1 MFNKFVVIDLETT
14 GNIPKKGDKIIQ
26 FAAVVIENGMITEQY
41 SSLINPQKAIP
52 VFIEELTGINDEMV
66 VNAPIFSEIAPKVIS
81 LLDGAYFVAHNVLF
95 DLSFLQEE
103 LINANYEGFYG
114 PVLDTVELARILYP
128 TADGYKLS
136 DLAEQENLR
145 HDRPHQADSDAEVT
159 AELLL
164 IFLNRLM
171 TLPRHTL
178 KQLVPLAGGLK
189 SDLQQL
195 LDEMLEQ
202 LEGTE
207 ITLPQHIEIF
217 KGIAL
222 KKTSPQPDF
231 SAAARN
237 TSYPE
242 HDEDKINILH
252 KGFKSFEKRIGQ
264 FQMMDAVYDALLA
277 DRHLLIEAGT
287 GVGKSLGYLLP
298 AAYFSQQCKRPI
310 VISTFTIPLQEQL
323 LRKEI
328 PFLNKL
334 LPFNIQAVLLKGR
347 SHYLNLE
354 KFHQTLL
361 DENDNYDTTLTKMQI
376 LVWLTETETGDKDE
390 LNLSSGGQIFW
401 DKVRNGHA
409 VYETNSDWLE
419 KDFFLKAKRDAAKA
433 DLIITNHSLL
443 LSDMTGKGPSLPRY
457 DYAIIDEGHHL
468 EKSATQFLGAS
479 LDYLS
484 IRLFIGKFG
493 TYDQS
498 QLFYQMEEI
507 VNKLAADKEIAVIP
521 PFELNQLVLD
531 LMYEIDEFF
540 KLLVLYANTRLAAGQ
555 RLYRA
560 KVPYS
565 RFNNEK
571 EGKAVSH
578 SAERIA
584 FLLKDL
590 ELAIKERLKWII
602 SEGMVLT
609 STELNKLEEIQ
620 IFLTELAD
628 LRETVV
634 ACFLSESNHVKWIE
648 IDSRSPQNITT
659 FIAQPATVAD
669 KLKENL
675 FNAKKA
681 VIVTSASLTVNHS
694 FQYILKGLGLDPVL
708 TETVLIPSPFDY
720 KKQVQLLIPE
730 DLPEIN
736 TVTLDEF
743 VISLA
748 EQIISI
754 AEAARGRMLI
764 LFTSY
769 DMLKKTY
776 ELIKE
781 SGFLDDY
788 VLMAQG
794 ISSGSPAR
802 LTRNFKRYDK
812 AILLGTNSFWEGIDI
827 PGEDLSCLCIV
838 RLPFS
843 SPEEPLTEA
852 KSKLIL
858 ERGGNPFIEHALPE
872 AVLRF
877 KQGFGR
883 LIRTENDKGIIVVF
897 DKRIITT
904 KYGNSFF
911 ESIPPVSVRK
921 GPVNE
926 LVQIIHTWI

>member
-66 VNAPIFSEIAPKVIS
+66 INAPIFSEIAPKVIS

-195 LDEMLEQ
+195 LDEMLDP

-207 ITLPQHIEIF
+207 ITLSQHIEIF

-231 SAAARN
+231 PVASRN

-242 HDEDKINILH
+242 NDEDKINILH

-264 FQMMDAVYDALLA
+264 FQMMDAVYNAFLT

-334 LPFNIQAVLLKGR
+334 LPFNIQAALLKGR

-390 LNLSSGGQIFW
+390 LNLSSGGQLFW
-401 DKVRNGHA
+401 DKVRNGQA

-419 KDFFLKAKRDAAKA
+419 KDFFLKAKRDAATA

-457 DYAIIDEGHHL
+457 DYAIIDEGH
-468 EKSATQFLGAS
+468 
-479 LDYLS
+479 
-484 IRLFIGKFG
+484 
-493 TYDQS
+493 QS
-498 QLFYQMEEI
+498 
-507 VNKLAADKEIAVIP
+507 
-521 PFELNQLVLD
+521 
-531 LMYEIDEFF
+531 
-540 KLLVLYANTRLAAGQ
+540 
-555 RLYRA
+555 
-560 KVPYS
+560 
-565 RFNNEK
+565 
-571 EGKAVSH
+571 
-578 SAERIA
+578 
-584 FLLKDL
+584 
-590 ELAIKERLKWII
+590 
-602 SEGMVLT
+602 
-609 STELNKLEEIQ
+609 
-620 IFLTELAD
+620 
-628 LRETVV
+628 
-634 ACFLSESNHVKWIE
+634 
-648 IDSRSPQNITT
+648 
-659 FIAQPATVAD
+659 
-669 KLKENL
+669 
-675 FNAKKA
+675 
-681 VIVTSASLTVNHS
+681 
-694 FQYILKGLGLDPVL
+694 
-708 TETVLIPSPFDY
+708 
-720 KKQVQLLIPE
+720 
-730 DLPEIN
+730 
-736 TVTLDEF
+736 
-743 VISLA
+743 
-748 EQIISI
+748 
-754 AEAARGRMLI
+754 
-764 LFTSY
+764 
-769 DMLKKTY
+769 
-776 ELIKE
+776 
-781 SGFLDDY
+781 
-788 VLMAQG
+788 
-794 ISSGSPAR
+794 
-802 LTRNFKRYDK
+802 
-812 AILLGTNSFWEGIDI
+812 
-827 PGEDLSCLCIV
+827 
-838 RLPFS
+838 
-843 SPEEPLTEA
+843 
-852 KSKLIL
+852 
-858 ERGGNPFIEHALPE
+858 
-872 AVLRF
+872 
-877 KQGFGR
+877 
-883 LIRTENDKGIIVVF
+883 
-897 DKRIITT
+897 
-904 KYGNSFF
+904 
-911 ESIPPVSVRK
+911 
-921 GPVNE
+921 
-926 LVQIIHTWI
+926 